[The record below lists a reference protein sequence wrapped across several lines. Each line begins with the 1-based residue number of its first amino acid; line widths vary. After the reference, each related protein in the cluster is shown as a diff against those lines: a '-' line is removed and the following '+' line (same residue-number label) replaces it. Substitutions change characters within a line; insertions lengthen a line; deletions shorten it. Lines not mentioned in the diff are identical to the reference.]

1 MAYSPTIQVVDVRAF
16 KDNIIAHIQ
25 ANQVEALAWANGGR
39 VLPEIKKFYKAPT
52 KITIFPSLTFLQ
64 IDHKAKLPNDLL
76 EIEVSYMVE
85 VAIVHGNQETLAD
98 LATKYS
104 MAVESMLLNVPE
116 TTLNQDSIIDI
127 TSTSV
132 DIQTVF
138 NIQGKTGNKFIE
150 IFQTRV
156 TWEIEAAG
164 FAN

>member
-1 MAYSPTIQVVDVRAF
+1 MAYEPQIQVVDVRNF
-16 KDNIIAHIQ
+16 KDNLIDHIQ
-25 ANQVEALAWANGGR
+25 SNQVEALAWANSGR
-39 VLPEIKKFYKAPT
+39 VLPEIKKFYKAPVRA
-52 KITIFPSLTFLQ
+52 TIFPCLTFLQ

-85 VAIVHGNQETLAD
+85 VAIVHGDAEKLAD
-98 LATKYS
+98 MAPKYS

-116 TTLNQDSIIDI
+116 TTLNQGSIIDI